1 MLAQLERR
9 VDHILDNWY
18 LGKRTENKRAENRFW
33 CPCCANSD
41 RASVKLSY
49 VSVLEDDAP
58 QRKYRK
64 NNDPVRHFGQLKLL
78 CSEIQLLLKYR
89 GNTHTVIYAG
99 AAPGT
104 HIPTLARMF
113 PEMNFVLVDPHP
125 SALRNSNRIKVI
137 QDCMTDSLAQEL
149 ARRFTNILFVSDVRI
164 GAENPRTESDYD
176 QQVRIHNDMLSQLG
190 WHRKLNPVAS
200 LFKFRLPWD
209 MELQTAYLEGT
220 IYLPIFGRQLT
231 HESRL
236 YVQRDAKMIMY
247 DNKKYEGQMAY
258 FNQVQRVARYES
270 DRCYDCTAF
279 RAIVKEY
286 LGEDATP
293 ESVETMCTEIDQTLQ
308 RVTCAWEQQRPRF

>member
-18 LGKRTENKRAENRFW
+18 LGKRAEDRFR
-33 CPCCANSD
+33 CPCCPRSNRLLAE
-41 RASVKLSY
+41 RPF

-58 QRKYRK
+58 RREYRK
-64 NNDPVRHFGQLKLL
+64 NNDSVRHFGQLKLL
-78 CSEIQLLLKYR
+78 CSEIQLLLQYR
-89 GNTHTVIYAG
+89 GIPHTVIYAG

-104 HIPTLARMF
+104 HIPTLAEMF

-125 SALRNSNRIKVI
+125 SALKTSDRIEVI
-137 QDCMTDSLAQEL
+137 QGYMTDSLAQEL
-149 ARRFTNILFVSDVRI
+149 TGRFTNILFVSDVRI
-164 GAENPRTESDYD
+164 GAKNPKKESDHD
-176 QQVRIHNDMLSQLG
+176 QQVRIHKDMLSQLS
-190 WHRKLNPVAS
+190 WHQNLNPVAS

-209 MELQTAYLEGT
+209 IEEQTKYLEGT

-236 YVQRDAKMIMY
+236 YVQRGAKMVLY

-258 FNQVQRVARYES
+258 FNQVQRVARYKN

-286 LGEDATP
+286 LGKNATP
-293 ESVETMCTEIDQTLQ
+293 QNVETMCTRIDQNLQ
-308 RVTCAWEQQRPRF
+308 SATCAWEQQQW